1 MQRTSKLS
9 EIFLLIIVTI
19 VIVLFSYPDVRPD
32 YGPGLDPS
40 YVWGLNWLFVNDY
53 NSLIHLIYP
62 FGPLAFLKIP
72 SYEGANFIL
81 FLIFFTLLKVSF
93 IVLGLIVAG
102 VVGKSNDTTSGSNRV
117 NQWLVPSGLLFLASY
132 FTNIDL
138 LIILNCIFLSLI
150 HIRQQKWWAF
160 TAAAIIATLSL
171 FIKVSIGVNS
181 LSVIAVTLIISGF
194 TNKNLKTLAI
204 QFAIFT
210 VTLLLFSFIILH
222 NIDNIINWY
231 TGIFHLIFGYGSLN
245 TYYHNH
251 AIYLLIFFLSLLAG
265 PLICKSISARYFC
278 LMSIIPL
285 LAFWK
290 HGIIREDCWHY
301 FGMVYFVIVYWLTLS
316 LLEERRK
323 PYTLLLGA
331 ISLLSLMLNA
341 AEMDGYDMRTT
352 KEFCGVKN
360 MTEPF
365 FHYHNYISKTEEYTN
380 WRLQESQLPDTMLQL
395 IGSSSIDIYPFEF
408 SYAAQNQLNWQPRTA
423 LGTALSPWLEAK
435 SAQNFSG
442 KEEAAHFVLWHFQKD
457 HYGKRSVSMDQRYF
471 LNDEPEVV
479 KNIINHYE
487 PVAVNEQLLLLAHSS
502 SPAMEDAE
510 YGEIFHSQWNEWI
523 EIPQMENTIVRVK
536 VGSSKNIIGKI
547 RSIIYK
553 DISYLIE
560 YQTDE
565 GESYTYHYD
574 PVLATEGL
582 WCAPFIQWP
591 CDSVSE
597 APAVRFRLSTD
608 NQKYVKPEI
617 SLQFEYLK
625 LTGRPN
631 LFSDKK

>member
-1 MQRTSKLS
+1 
-9 EIFLLIIVTI
+9 
-19 VIVLFSYPDVRPD
+19 
-32 YGPGLDPS
+32 
-40 YVWGLNWLFVNDY
+40 
-53 NSLIHLIYP
+53 
-62 FGPLAFLKIP
+62 
-72 SYEGANFIL
+72 
-81 FLIFFTLLKVSF
+81 
-93 IVLGLIVAG
+93 
-102 VVGKSNDTTSGSNRV
+102 
-117 NQWLVPSGLLFLASY
+117 
-132 FTNIDL
+132 
-138 LIILNCIFLSLI
+138 
-150 HIRQQKWWAF
+150 
-160 TAAAIIATLSL
+160 
-171 FIKVSIGVNS
+171 
-181 LSVIAVTLIISGF
+181 
-194 TNKNLKTLAI
+194 
-204 QFAIFT
+204 
-210 VTLLLFSFIILH
+210 
-222 NIDNIINWY
+222 
-231 TGIFHLIFGYGSLN
+231 
-245 TYYHNH
+245 
-251 AIYLLIFFLSLLAG
+251 
-265 PLICKSISARYFC
+265 
-278 LMSIIPL
+278 
-285 LAFWK
+285 
-290 HGIIREDCWHY
+290 
-301 FGMVYFVIVYWLTLS
+301 
-316 LLEERRK
+316 
-323 PYTLLLGA
+323 
-331 ISLLSLMLNA
+331 
-341 AEMDGYDMRTT
+341 
-352 KEFCGVKN
+352 
-360 MTEPF
+360 
-365 FHYHNYISKTEEYTN
+365 
-380 WRLQESQLPDTMLQL
+380 
-395 IGSSSIDIYPFEF
+395 
-408 SYAAQNQLNWQPRTA
+408 
-423 LGTALSPWLEAK
+423 
-435 SAQNFSG
+435 
-442 KEEAAHFVLWHFQKD
+442 
-457 HYGKRSVSMDQRYF
+457 MDQRYF